1 MAIKHHTE
9 SYRTIGG
16 IQWPC
21 LMDILSSEHDAEI
34 KARKASG
41 SRIRIVKIDGFRRA
55 FIHPDD
61 LNAQR

>member
-1 MAIKHHTE
+1 MGIKHQTE

-21 LMDILSSEHDAEI
+21 LMDILSAEHDAEI

-41 SRIRIVKIDGFRRA
+41 ARIRIIKIDGFRRA
-55 FIHPDD
+55 FIHPHD
-61 LNAQR
+61 LAA